1 MKLSDGIERFVSS
14 KREAGVAYI
23 QPAFMLLRFN
33 RQVGDVQL
41 SEITTQNVATFLD
54 VSSVRPYTWHAKY
67 NLLRRLFEH
76 WTWLGS
82 MPPLLMPFKRVPVRS
97 RFLPYVYNTSEIRC
111 LLEGT
116 SKNQIN
122 GACALGSEPFRL
134 ILFILFTT
142 GATLGEVVQ
151 LKRRDIDLKRRM
163 MTVCT
168 VRTRRLRDVPV
179 SAEVCKILRGYLKWR
194 FDSREP
200 DAYLFL
206 KKSGQV
212 VDPVS
217 FRNYFR
223 TLVRR
228 CGVRR
233 LDGMVGWPRI
243 SDFRPTFAAHR
254 ITEWLR
260 DGANL
265 NRMLPALAAYLGQL
279 GMNSVD
285 RYLRLTPERFRKQLI
300 ALSPRRG
307 RSHWRDDETLM
318 RFLAAL

>member
-1 MKLSDGIERFVSS
+1 MKLSDGIEQFVSS

-41 SEITTQNVATFLD
+41 NEITSQDVSTFLD
-54 VSSVRPYTWHAKY
+54 LSSVRPYTWHAKY

-76 WTWLGS
+76 WTGLGS
-82 MPPLLMPFKRVPVRS
+82 MPRLPMPLKRVTVRTG
-97 RFLPYVYNTSEIRC
+97 FLPYVYNTSEILR

-116 SKNQIN
+116 AKNQTN
-122 GACALGSEPFRL
+122 GACALGARPFRV

-151 LKRRDIDLKRRM
+151 LKRRDIDVKRRII
-163 MTVCT
+163 TVCT
-168 VRTRRLRDVPV
+168 ARTRRRRDVPV
-179 SAEVCKILRGYLKWR
+179 SADVCKILREYLKWR
-194 FDSREP
+194 FDSRES
-200 DAYLFL
+200 DGYLFL
-206 KKSGQV
+206 KKSGQA

-233 LDGMVGWPRI
+233 RDGMGGWPRI
-243 SDFRPTFAAHR
+243 SDFRTSFAAHR
-254 ITEWLR
+254 ISEWLKN
-260 DGANL
+260 GANMSQ
-265 NRMLPALAAYLGQL
+265 MLPALAAYLGQL

-307 RSHWRDDETLM
+307 RCHWRDDETLM